1 MLRSGPARAVAA
13 GRSPQIFSQEDQK
26 GRSFFG
32 ITHRAM
38 ISDATQARHDRLAVL
53 KQKFV
58 DCSGVV
64 IAACIEVHK
73 ELGPG
78 LLESIYEECLC
89 DELTRRGISFER
101 QKAIAVRYKGRI
113 LDQGYRFD
121 LIVEQ
126 QLLVEIKAVEGLLP
140 IHVAQTV
147 TYLKLCGL
155 EAGLLVNFNAMTI
168 RSGLRR
174 VFRHPPTFC
183 SSDLPVKKSGSV

>member
-1 MLRSGPARAVAA
+1 MLGAGRPVAA
-13 GRSPQIFSQEDQK
+13 IVSPQIFSQEDQK
-26 GRSFFG
+26 GRSLFG

-38 ISDATQARHDRLAVL
+38 ISDATQARHDRITAL
-53 KQKFV
+53 KQKFT
-58 DCSGVV
+58 DCSGPV

-78 LLESIYEECLC
+78 LLESIYEECVC
-89 DELTRRGISFER
+89 DELTRRGLSFER

-155 EAGLLVNFNAMTI
+155 EAGLLVNFNALTI

-174 VFRHPPTFC
+174 VFRTPKTFC
-183 SSDLPVKKSGSV
+183 PSDLPVKKSGSV

>member
-1 MLRSGPARAVAA
+1 MPCAGSASTAA
-13 GRSPQIFSQEDQK
+13 ANLPTQIFSQEDQK
-26 GRSFFG
+26 GRSLFG
-32 ITHRAM
+32 STHPAM
-38 ISDATQARHDRLAVL
+38 ISDATQARPDRIAVL

-78 LLESIYEECLC
+78 LLEAIYEECLC
-89 DELTRRGISFER
+89 DELTRRGLSFER
-101 QKAIAVRYKGRI
+101 QKALAVRYKGRI
-113 LDQGYRFD
+113 LDQGYRSD
-121 LIVEQ
+121 LIVAR

-147 TYLKLCGL
+147 TYLKLCGV
-155 EAGLLVNFNAMTI
+155 EAGLLVNFNALTI

-174 VFRHPPTFC
+174 VFRAPQTFC
-183 SSDLPVKKSGSV
+183 PSDLPVKKSGSV

>member
-1 MLRSGPARAVAA
+1 MLRAGTAHTGAA
-13 GRSPQIFSQEDQK
+13 DLRTQIFSQEDQK
-26 GRSFFG
+26 GRRLFG
-32 ITHRAM
+32 ITQRAM
-38 ISDATQARHDRLAVL
+38 ISDATQARHDRLAVV
-53 KQKFV
+53 KQRFV

-78 LLESIYEECLC
+78 LLESIYEECLG
-89 DELTRRGISFER
+89 DELTRRGLSFER

-113 LDQGYRFD
+113 LDQGYRPD
-121 LIVEQ
+121 LIVER

-147 TYLKLCGL
+147 TYLKLSGL

-174 VFRHPPTFC
+174 VFRSPQTFC
-183 SSDLPVKKSGSV
+183 PSDLPVKKSGSV